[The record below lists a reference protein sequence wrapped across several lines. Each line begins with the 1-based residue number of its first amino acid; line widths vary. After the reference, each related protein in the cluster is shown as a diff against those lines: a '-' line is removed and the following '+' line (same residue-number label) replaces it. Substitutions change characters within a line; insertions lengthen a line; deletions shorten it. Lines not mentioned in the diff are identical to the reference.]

1 MFVDVISHVWLS
13 AAPWA
18 IGQQSPLSMEFPRQ
32 EYWSGLPFLT
42 PGDLPDPGIE
52 PRSLALQA
60 DSYTI
65 WATWEA
71 QYGLKTTIWSG
82 NAGMNMKGIG
92 WSAQWKA
99 KRVNMMTEVKARTS
113 KIAAQDPRASHM
125 LTPSKCGPCRNNCLG
140 IVSQNTRARSA
151 IPPFTLEELL
161 TDTQT
166 QEAESSKVVSAL
178 NKFSALPF

>member
-1 MFVDVISHVWLS
+1 
-13 AAPWA
+13 
-18 IGQQSPLSMEFPRQ
+18 MEFPRQ
-32 EYWSGLPFLT
+32 EYWCGLPFLT

-52 PRSLALQA
+52 PRSLTLQA

-65 WATWEA
+65 WATKEA
-71 QYGLKTTIWSG
+71 QYGLKTTIWTG
-82 NAGMNMKGIG
+82 NTWMNMKGIG

-99 KRVNMMTEVKARTS
+99 KVVNKITEVKARTS
-113 KIAAQDPRASHM
+113 KIAAQNPRASHM
-125 LTPSKCGPCRNNCLG
+125 LTPSTCGLCRNNCLG

-161 TDTQT
+161 IDTQT
-166 QEAESSKVVSAL
+166 QEAESSKVVSPL